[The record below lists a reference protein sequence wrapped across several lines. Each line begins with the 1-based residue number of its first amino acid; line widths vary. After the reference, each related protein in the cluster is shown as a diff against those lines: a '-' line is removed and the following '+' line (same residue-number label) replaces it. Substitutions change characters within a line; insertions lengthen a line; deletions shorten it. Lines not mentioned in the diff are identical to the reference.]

1 MSIQFFYPAH
11 GFKIHQER
19 FSCRV
24 FRSTCDL
31 FFFKKI
37 KKASLCSSTEQTPE
51 LKKVEAETKSY
62 CSLGC
67 RLKPAPKGS
76 QLTHVKMSK
85 FTALKGIFTAQ

>member
-1 MSIQFFYPAH
+1 MLIQFFYPAH

-19 FSCRV
+19 FS
-24 FRSTCDL
+24 FRSTCNL
-31 FFFKKI
+31 FFKKR

-67 RLKPAPKGS
+67 RLKLAPKGS

-85 FTALKGIFTAQ
+85 FTALKSIFTAQ